1 MLRDYEKE
9 REERVKALTGLRYIA
24 TVWTNRAFPRRG
36 YIDVRT
42 QAAHVLRVWRH
53 GPMSLFCP
61 CGDIR
66 AQDAMFLLTNEWACG
81 ECMAVVAYVRRRR
94 SMDRMLYNA
103 DLSRAERDQLDTPT
117 SKVGMDTRARER
129 DSRGSA
135 IRVMLDEQGYH
146 KPLADRYKD
155 RFRSRMTRLILKD
168 VELSAW
174 TVTPYMTTGS
184 ELACDVS
191 THARAFRKTS
201 KYLYLHLPRRLMFQ
215 PDDRLLC
222 GGRFIGGIETETAT
236 TMTAWAIKV
245 GSPLKATGWALAH
258 FERNESGDWFLRH
271 WKRQTKGGK

>member
-9 REERVKALTGLRYIA
+9 REERVKALTGHRYIG
-24 TVWTNRAFPRRG
+24 TSWNNRAIPRRG

-42 QAAHVLRVWRH
+42 PAAHVLRVWRH

-81 ECMAVVAYVRRRR
+81 ECMAIVAYVRRRR
-94 SMDRMLYNA
+94 SMDLTLYHA
-103 DLSRAERDQLDTPT
+103 DLSRAERDQLDTPM
-117 SKVGMDTRARER
+117 SKIGMATRARER
-129 DSRGSA
+129 DQLGSA
-135 IRVMLDEQGYH
+135 IRVMLEEQGYH
-146 KPLADRYKD
+146 KPLADRYKG
-155 RFRSRMTRLILKD
+155 RFQGRMSRLIMKD

-174 TVTPYMTTGS
+174 TVTPYMANGS

-201 KYLYLHLPRRLMFQ
+201 KYLYLRLPRRLMFQ
-215 PDDRLLC
+215 PDDRLLR
-222 GGRFIGGIETETAT
+222 GGRFIGGIETETEQ

-245 GSPLKATGWALAH
+245 GSPLKATGWALAQ
-258 FERNESGDWFLRH
+258 FERNESGDWYFRH
-271 WKRQTKGGK
+271 WKRTKGGK